1 MTSPLDT
8 LTANDVR
15 QLLNDK
21 YVLILGDSVVRGL
34 YKDLV
39 KFSHVDDFLSDEEL
53 RVKGEKRFFGD
64 RLINGGVQKGL
75 TNGIDYEEVREHTSG
90 GHRRTR
96 YYFLTRCYSSYMK
109 NVIFNDIK
117 NQTIKPDIIIMNSCL
132 WDISRYGVYSMRSY
146 KRNVDSIMGSFRQM
160 LPDALF
166 LWLSA
171 LPVSNSSK
179 GGVIV
184 PSAEYVRPIIPGLIR
199 DGNYYCSQICNI
211 HSVLYVDIHKI
222 LSNMLHLRQAD
233 GIHWSAIGNRI
244 INEIILNHIKAYY
257 DGVENFKCL
266 RLRAELG
273 NKIKVYKQHMKN
285 HSPHSKINYLD
296 QNIFD
301 DDDNGID
308 KIEKSLKVTNS
319 NHSTTLKRKRTD
331 EDYDG
336 EETNQQRR
344 KIVVKSTT
352 VKTEEKVI
360 AAEKSIYKVEIKQE
374 KILDNQKSLLFN
386 HEYCDTMYDN
396 EFEGLHMP
404 HFSSCD
410 PEPSED
416 LQLLNQIIQM
426 QHQQTTVNSLTIG
439 IKPFENTFTPVPFV
453 ISNDAKAM
461 NQEPEYIIV
470 SPDDEDQSRM
480 GVVPCLSTTT
490 ILPIYLLNHL

>member
-8 LTANDVR
+8 LTPNDVR
-15 QLLNDK
+15 QLLDDK
-21 YVLILGDSVVRGL
+21 YVLILGDSVVRAL

-39 KFSHVDDFLSDEEL
+39 KFSHVGDFLSDEEL
-53 RVKGEKRFFGD
+53 RVKGEKRFSGD
-64 RLINGGVQKGL
+64 RLISGGVQKGL
-75 TNGIDYEEVREHTSG
+75 TNGIDYEEVREHTFG

-109 NVIFNDIK
+109 NVVFNDIK

-132 WDISRYGVYSMRSY
+132 WDISRYGVYAMRSY
-146 KRNVDSIMGSFRQM
+146 KRNVDSIMGSFREM

-171 LPVSNSSK
+171 LPVSNSSE

-211 HSVLYVDIHKI
+211 HGVLYIDIHKI

-244 INEIILNHIKAYY
+244 INEIILNHIKAYC

-273 NKIKVYKQHMKN
+273 NKIKIYKQCMKDR
-285 HSPHSKINYLD
+285 SSHSKINYLD
-296 QNIFD
+296 QNVFD
-301 DDDNGID
+301 DDDEID
-308 KIEKSLKVTNS
+308 KIEKSLKATNS
-319 NHSTTLKRKRTD
+319 NHSTTLKRQRTD
-331 EDYDG
+331 EDYDDK
-336 EETNQQRR
+336 EINQQHR
-344 KIVVKSTT
+344 KIIVKSTI

-360 AAEKSIYKVEIKQE
+360 VVEKSIHKVEIKKE
-374 KILDNQKSLLFN
+374 KRLDNQKSLLFN

-396 EFEGLHMP
+396 EFEGLHMS

-416 LQLLNQIIQM
+416 LQLLNEIIQM
-426 QHQQTTVNSLTIG
+426 QHQKTTVNSHTID
-439 IKPFENTFTPVPFV
+439 IKPFKNTFTPVSFA
-453 ISNDAKAM
+453 ISNNAKAM
-461 NQEPEYIIV
+461 NQEPEYTIV
-470 SPDDEDQSRM
+470 SSDDDDQSNM